1 MELINLKFLFYGY
14 TAGFLIILG
23 FILILVS
30 RGRKID
36 RELSRLKSLVEEGGG
51 HDKDRT

>member
-1 MELINLKFLFYGY
+1 MDLINLRFLFYGY
-14 TAGFLIILG
+14 SAGFLIILG

-36 RELSRLKSLVEEGGG
+36 RELTRLKSLVEDGGV
-51 HDKDRT
+51 HDKDRV